1 MTVKSVKISRCNLIK
16 NKKGN
21 IIKFISKDN
30 KLLSKFGEIYFSEIK
45 KGKVKGWNYH
55 KKYTCLLTVPS
66 GKVMFS
72 ICKSTSKRI
81 RKVILS
87 EKNNSILKIPPK
99 FWFSFT
105 SLVKKS
111 LVTNVLSGVHDPSEV
126 KKKTTINKISIK

>member
-1 MTVKSVKISRCNLIK
+1 
-16 NKKGN
+16 
-21 IIKFISKDN
+21 
-30 KLLSKFGEIYFSEIK
+30 
-45 KGKVKGWNYH
+45 
-55 KKYTCLLTVPS
+55 
-66 GKVMFS
+66 MFT

-87 EKNNSILKIPPK
+87 EKNNSILKYLK

>member
-55 KKYTCLLTVPS
+55 KNIHVY
-66 GKVMFS
+66 
-72 ICKSTSKRI
+72 
-81 RKVILS
+81 
-87 EKNNSILKIPPK
+87 
-99 FWFSFT
+99 
-105 SLVKKS
+105 
-111 LVTNVLSGVHDPSEV
+111 
-126 KKKTTINKISIK
+126 